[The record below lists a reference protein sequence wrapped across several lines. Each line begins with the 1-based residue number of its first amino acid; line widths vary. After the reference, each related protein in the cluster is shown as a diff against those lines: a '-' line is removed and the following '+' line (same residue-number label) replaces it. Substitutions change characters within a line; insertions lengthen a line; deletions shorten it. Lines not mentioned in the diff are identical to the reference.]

1 MEEYDIPGL
10 EDVTGQDLRSGYDG
24 GSGGGNYGGDGRAWS
39 EGDWVYWP
47 ASTNVFAARYCRDGS
62 LMMQVKYGGKFK
74 HRPKGKSFWD
84 PVRFY
89 EYGPDVRLTWDL
101 WHDFCFVWSKGNFS
115 WSHLDPR
122 WSNSIPY
129 RRIQ

>member
-1 MEEYDIPGL
+1 MEENEYWIPHI
-10 EDVTGQDLRSGYDG
+10 EDVSGQNPVSGYID
-24 GSGGGNYGGDGRAWS
+24 DGRTWS

-47 ASTNVFAARYCRDGS
+47 ASTNVHSARYCRDGS
-62 LMMQVKYGGKFK
+62 LYMQVKYGGKFK

-89 EYGPDVRLTWDL
+89 EYGPDLRLTWDL
-101 WHDFCFVWSKGNFS
+101 WHDFCFVWSKGHFS

-129 RRIQ
+129 RRIL